1 MYVTAGYGVMAL
13 KPVLRQ
19 KVDELFLHWLSEP
32 DTQQLLRQ
40 NLLQIAKGDVIP
52 QLLPVLGVGS
62 SPRGIRTTPRICPG
76 SPPCSPVSGRVASP
90 RSPRR
95 TYSNKSVSISTTS
108 LFPKD
113 KDTKDKLG
121 PSDRDKSKE
130 SVISSRPV
138 VTSASVATTT
148 VTASTLSTTTPASSL
163 TGTSVSTSPTTTA
176 ATTTTAST
184 TTITSSVV
192 SSVPQTTSASTNTI
206 ISSVSSSVTPSNLT
220 NRAVVKGT
228 KLLSKQPEAPKPSA
242 VPENGITSIPKFYF
256 PNGRPAPAEEIEA
269 TLQNVAAEFS
279 KAEGGK
285 ISKHNMPVIVK
296 ALSFPLYWKSM
307 LFRAAGGEKLG
318 YITFQ
323 MFSSMWRKLCQT
335 CHDDASKF
343 IRLLAKPG
351 CKYLLVDDF
360 VPIIQDVVDTHPGLN
375 FLQEAR
381 EFHLRYV
388 HTVIS
393 RIFFCVNRS
402 WSGKITASELRKSN
416 FLQILVLLEE
426 EEDINQIT
434 DYFSYEHFYVIY
446 CKFWELDTDHDLY
459 IDRSDLARH
468 NDHAISS
475 RMIDRIF
482 SGAVTRGHTQK
493 EGKMSYPE
501 FVWFLIAEEDKKHP
515 TSIEYWFRT
524 MDLDGDGILSL
535 YEMEYFYEEQMHK
548 MEAIGIEKLHYEDC
562 LCQMLDLVCP
572 KVPERITLSDLK
584 SCKMTDIFFD
594 TFFNLEKFLDHEQR
608 DPFTNVRDS
617 ETDGPELS
625 DWEKYASEEY
635 ENLLAEVGVSEDLN
649 YEDDFEPDDEDSIQE
664 ELISP
669 GSDFMR
675 QRMPMSRTASGVR
688 DPYYFRNGDL
698 HF

>member
-1 MYVTAGYGVMAL
+1 MQQKLTVAPLASARFVYSRLTIYYSS
-13 KPVLRQ
+13 
-19 KVDELFLHWLSEP
+19 KVDVRWQRSVHYCP
-32 DTQQLLRQ
+32 VC
-40 NLLQIAKGDVIP
+40 DVPSLNDLKLTCGAIHYGWCSAP
-52 QLLPVLGVGS
+52 PFPSKPPLA
-62 SPRGIRTTPRICPG
+62 PG
-76 SPPCSPVSGRVASP
+76 CQRVHI
-90 RSPRR
+90 
-95 TYSNKSVSISTTS
+95 TYPKK
-108 LFPKD
+108 FPKD
-113 KDTKDKLG
+113 KDTKEKLG
-121 PSDRDKSKE
+121 SGERDRSKE
-130 SVISSRPV
+130 VVISSRPV
-138 VTSASVATTT
+138 VTSASVVTTT
-148 VTASTLSTTTPASSL
+148 ITASTLSSTTPASPL
-163 TGTSVSTSPTTTA
+163 TGTSVSTSTITTA
-176 ATTTTAST
+176 ATSTTAST
-184 TTITSSVV
+184 TTTTTTSSVVSSVV

-206 ISSVSSSVTPSNLT
+206 ISSVSPSATPSNLT
-220 NRAVVKGT
+220 PRAIVKAGT
-228 KLLSKQPEAPKPSA
+228 RLSSKPPEAQKPLP
-242 VPENGITSIPKFYF
+242 VHENAITTIPKFYF

-285 ISKHNMPVIVK
+285 ILKHNMHVIVK

-323 MFSSMWRKLCQT
+323 MFSSMWKKVCQT

-343 IRLLAKPG
+343 VRLLAKPG
-351 CKYLLVDDF
+351 SKFLVVDDF
-360 VPIIQDVVDTHPGLN
+360 VPLIQDVVETHPGLN

-381 EFHLRYV
+381 EFHSRYV

-393 RIFFCVNRS
+393 RIFFSVNRS
-402 WSGKITASELRKSN
+402 WSGKITASEIRRSN
-416 FLQILVLLEE
+416 FLQMLVLLEE

-459 IDRSDLARH
+459 IDRSDLTRH

-482 SGAVTRGHTQK
+482 SGAVTRGLTQK

-524 MDLDGDGILSL
+524 MDLDGDGVLSL

-548 MEAIGIEKLHYEDC
+548 MEAIGIEKLHFEDC
-562 LCQMLDLVCP
+562 LCQMLDLVRP

-608 DPFTNVRDS
+608 DPFTNVRDP

-625 DWEKYASEEY
+625 DWEKFAAEEY

-669 GSDFMR
+669 GSEFMR
-675 QRMPMSRTASGVR
+675 QRTPMSRTTSGVR
-688 DPYYFRNGDL
+688 DPYYYRNGDL